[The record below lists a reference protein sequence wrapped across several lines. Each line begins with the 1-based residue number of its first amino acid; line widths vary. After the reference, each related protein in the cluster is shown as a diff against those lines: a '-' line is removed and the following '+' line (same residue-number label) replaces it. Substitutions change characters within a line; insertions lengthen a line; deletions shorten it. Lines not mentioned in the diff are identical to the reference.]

1 MCAPDLQHCIA
12 AIASLDEPVRRELY
26 LYVAGRGRE
35 VGRDEAARALRISR
49 ALAAFHLDKLVE
61 LGLLDAAYRRLSGR
75 QGPGA
80 GRPAKLYRRSTRQLE
95 ITLPQRRYA
104 LAGRLLA
111 RALAAQRSPASRRV
125 LERAARDLGRTLGQ
139 EARGAGRRDRGR
151 RRTRGPGGSGGP
163 GGPLVAVLAALDD
176 CGFEPARVDGEV
188 RLRNCPFDAVAA
200 EARVL
205 VCGMNLALVRGLV
218 AGAGVRR
225 VRARSAPEAGAC
237 CVALT
242 LPAK

>member
-1 MCAPDLQHCIA
+1 MWAPDLQDCIA
-12 AIASLDEPVRRELY
+12 AIASLDEPLRRELY

-35 VGRDEAARALRISR
+35 VGRDEAARALRVSR

-61 LGLLDAAYRRLSGR
+61 LGLLDTAYRRLSGR

-80 GRPAKLYRRSTRQLE
+80 GRPAKLYRRSRRQLA
-95 ITLPQRRYA
+95 ITLPQRRYD

-125 LERAARDLGRTLGQ
+125 LERAAHDLGKTLGQ
-139 EARGAGRRDRGR
+139 EARAEGRRGR
-151 RRTRGPGGSGGP
+151 RRRRTLGGE
-163 GGPLVAVLAALDD
+163 PLAAVLAALDD

-242 LPAK
+242 LPAR

>member
-1 MCAPDLQHCIA
+1 MCAPDLQSCIA

-95 ITLPQRRYA
+95 ITLPQRRYDI
-104 LAGRLLA
+104 AGRLLA

-125 LERAARDLGRTLGQ
+125 LERAAHDLGKTLGQ
-139 EARGAGRRDRGR
+139 EARREGRRDRGR
-151 RRTRGPGGSGGP
+151 RRTGGPGGP
-163 GGPLVAVLAALDD
+163 GGPLAAALAALDD
-176 CGFEPARVDGEV
+176 CGFEPAREDGEV

-242 LPAK
+242 LSAR

>member
-1 MCAPDLQHCIA
+1 MCAPDLQSCIA

-95 ITLPQRRYA
+95 ITLPQRRYD

-125 LERAARDLGRTLGQ
+125 LERAAHDLGKTLGR
-139 EARGAGRRDRGR
+139 EARGEGRRGRGR
-151 RRTRGPGGSGGP
+151 RRTRGGE
-163 GGPLVAVLAALDD
+163 PLAAALAALDD

-242 LPAK
+242 LSAR

>member
-80 GRPAKLYRRSTRQLE
+80 GRPAKLYRRSTRQLA
-95 ITLPQRRYA
+95 ITLPQRRYD

-111 RALAAQRSPASRRV
+111 RALAAQRSPASRRI
-125 LERAARDLGRTLGQ
+125 LERAAHDFGKTLGQ
-139 EARGAGRRDRGR
+139 EARGEGRRGR
-151 RRTRGPGGSGGP
+151 RRRRTGGE
-163 GGPLVAVLAALDD
+163 PLAAVLAALDD

-242 LPAK
+242 LSAR

>member
-26 LYVAGRGRE
+26 LYVAGRRRD

-75 QGPGA
+75 RGPGA
-80 GRPAKLYRRSTRQLE
+80 GRPAKLYRRSTRQLD
-95 ITLPQRRYA
+95 ITLPQRRYD

-125 LERAARDLGRTLGQ
+125 LERAAHDLGKTLGQ
-139 EARGAGRRDRGR
+139 AARGEGPR
-151 RRTRGPGGSGGP
+151 RRP
-163 GGPLVAVLAALDD
+163 GGPRRPLAAALAALDD

-225 VRARSAPEAGAC
+225 ARARSAPEAGAC

-242 LPAK
+242 LPTK